1 MTSPRSIQP
10 AVLIASLVVGCLC
23 ALLIGAV
30 AWSAHIS
37 QVYDNKILPNVSVAG
52 IPVGK
57 SSEAVADS
65 TLRAELGPEK
75 VKKITVQVQDRTYT
89 LTADTADGS
98 FVEPSATLV
107 RKAFAVGRSSN
118 PLKNTWDRI
127 RLSLG
132 GKTDIAL
139 AVDVD
144 PERLR
149 TTLEPKIQDV
159 LRAPSDA
166 KLTISTS
173 TADVQITPE
182 QRGISLDW
190 EDAAS
195 RVEAHINRRVTGS
208 VQLPLIEAVPNLVSE
223 DLMTVRSIADQWLT
237 KPPLALYS
245 TSTSDTPWQLTTS
258 TLASWIS
265 VTSTVPHEARI
276 ELNRTAA
283 EQTFRTWLGTSIRAA
298 QDGLLEL
305 DDQGKLVT
313 FIAPKDG
320 FGPDTD
326 STLER
331 IQTAWDQNATSTE
344 LVVRVE
350 QPTIRG
356 DAERLGIRELIGRGS
371 SNFSGSP
378 TNRRK
383 NIRLGMERVHGTI
396 VPAGQEFSM
405 MKTLGEIDGEH
416 GWLPELVIK
425 GHQTVPEYGGGLCQI
440 GTTAFRGA
448 MNTGLE
454 ITERRNHSYRV
465 RYYEPAGTDATL
477 YDPSPDF
484 KFKNDTAHA
493 VLITGE
499 IRGDIVEFSFWGT
512 SDGRKGSIS
521 PSRITKIVP
530 APPTKLI
537 ETTDL
542 PVGTKKCTETAHA
555 GATAQIDYTVEQANG
570 EKKVVTFTSV
580 YRPWQAVCLIGVA
593 SLSTQPAGA
602 ETVDQAGTNN
612 LN

>member
-1 MTSPRSIQP
+1 MTSPRTIQP
-10 AVLIASLVVGCLC
+10 AVLIASLIVGCLC

-37 QVYDNKILPNVSVAG
+37 QTYDNKILPNVLVAG
-52 IPVGK
+52 IPVGN
-57 SSEAVADS
+57 STEAAADS
-65 TLRAELGPEK
+65 TLRTELGPEK
-75 VKKITVQVQDRTYT
+75 VKKITVQIKDETYT
-89 LTADTADGS
+89 LTADPADGS
-98 FVEPSATLV
+98 FVEPSSTLV

-118 PLKNTWDRI
+118 PVKNTWDRI

-166 KLTISTS
+166 KLAISAS
-173 TADVQITPE
+173 TTEVQIVPE

-190 EDAAS
+190 QDAAA
-195 RVEAHINRRVTGS
+195 RIETHINRRTTGS
-208 VQLPLIEAVPNLVSE
+208 VELPLVETIPNLVSE
-223 DLMTVRSIADQWLT
+223 DFTTVRSIAEQWLT
-237 KPPLALYS
+237 KPSLALYA
-245 TSTSDTPWQLTTS
+245 TSTSDTPWRLTTS
-258 TLASWIS
+258 TIAGWIS
-265 VTSTVPHEARI
+265 VTSTEPHEARI
-276 ELNRTAA
+276 ELSRSAA
-283 EQTFRTWLGTSIRAA
+283 EQTFKAWLGTNVRGA

-305 DDQGKLVT
+305 DAQGKLVN

-320 FGPDTD
+320 LGPDTD
-326 STLER
+326 ATLER

-344 LVVRVE
+344 LIVRAE
-350 QPTIRG
+350 QPIIRG
-356 DAERLGIRELIGRGS
+356 DAERLGIRELLGRGT

-383 NIRLGMERVHGTI
+383 NIKLGMERVHGTI
-396 VPAGQEFSM
+396 LAAGEEFSM
-405 MKTLGEIDGEH
+405 MKTLGEIDGAH

-425 GHQTVPEYGGGLCQI
+425 GNQTVPEFGGGLCQI

-484 KFKNDTAHA
+484 KFKNDTGHA
-493 VLITGE
+493 MLITGE

-542 PVGTKKCTETAHA
+542 PVGTRKCTETAHA

-570 EKKVVTFTSV
+570 EKKIVTFTSV

-593 SLSTQPAGA
+593 ALSTPPAGA
-602 ETVDQAGTNN
+602 ETVDQTGTNN